1 VAETNSIVIVTPS
14 SIYLPMKQTAVQ
26 QDVKNPINSITANAS
41 RTYIPKN
48 EPSSS
53 KEKDFAFD
61 V

>member
-1 VAETNSIVIVTPS
+1 
-14 SIYLPMKQTAVQ
+14 MKQTAVQ
-26 QDVKNPINSITANAS
+26 QDVKNPNNSITANAS